1 VYPVIVRANKFIR
14 KGVDEGEYADAG
26 ITESLRELRRRIQGT
41 AEKGLGAAGRKGTIP
56 SRLSRPAP
64 VIGLESSGLSAA
76 DSERSASREAGK
88 VGWYHEREPLVPVDE
103 GFLFFGG
110 AMTIRAFKII
120 ESTLREGEQFA
131 RAHFTPSQKAAI
143 AQMLDEFGVEYLE
156 LTSPCASPQSEADL
170 RTVAALP
177 LRAKVLTHVRCHL
190 DDARLAVTTGADG
203 IDVLFGTS
211 SAMRSFSH
219 GKTVDEIIEAGSEVV
234 RFIQSQGLEVRF
246 SSEDSFRSEPRDL
259 LRVYQAIDRLHPQR
273 VGLADTV
280 GIATPSQVFELVSM
294 VRKAVDCDIEF
305 HAHNDTGCA
314 IANAFAALE
323 AGATH
328 IDTTVLGIGERN
340 GIVPLS
346 GMIARLLSVQP
357 ELVDQ
362 YRLETLPGL
371 DRMVAA
377 MVGIEV
383 PFNAALTSE
392 TAFHHKAG
400 MHTNAVLNDP
410 STYEIFDPA
419 RFGRERTVMTGHRL
433 TGRHAIAHRASSLG
447 LTLTDHEVRTL
458 TAEVKRRADSGPLT
472 NDELDDL
479 LRGSVPA

>member
-1 VYPVIVRANKFIR
+1 MP
-14 KGVDEGEYADAG
+14 
-26 ITESLRELRRRIQGT
+26 
-41 AEKGLGAAGRKGTIP
+41 
-56 SRLSRPAP
+56 
-64 VIGLESSGLSAA
+64 
-76 DSERSASREAGK
+76 
-88 VGWYHEREPLVPVDE
+88 
-103 GFLFFGG
+103 
-110 AMTIRAFKII
+110 IRAFRII

-131 RAHFTPSQKAAI
+131 LAHFTPAQKIAI
-143 AQMLDEFGVEYLE
+143 AQKLDEFGVEYLE
-156 LTSPCASPQSEADL
+156 LSSPCASPQSDADL

-177 LRAKVLTHVRCHL
+177 LRAKVLTHVRCHM
-190 DDARLAVTTGADG
+190 DDARIAVETGADG

-211 SAMRSFSH
+211 SQLRAFSH

-246 SSEDSFRSEPRDL
+246 SSEDSFRSDPKDL

-346 GMIARLLSVQP
+346 GMIARLLSIRP
-357 ELVDQ
+357 DLVSQ
-362 YRLETLPGL
+362 YRLEVLPEL
-371 DRMVAA
+371 DQMVAE
-377 MVGIEV
+377 MVGIQV
-383 PFNAALTSE
+383 PFNAAITSA

-410 STYEIFDPA
+410 SSYEIFDPA
-419 RFGRERTVMTGHRL
+419 QFGRERTLMAGHRL
-433 TGRHAIAHRASSLG
+433 TGRHAIAHRAATLG
-447 LTLTDHEVRTL
+447 LRLNDQQVRAA
-458 TAEVKRRADSGPLT
+458 TAEVKRRADQRPLT
-472 NDELDDL
+472 ADELDEL
-479 LRGSVPA
+479 LRAMPLTPTLSPQVGRGRRRKLELLEEASNGHSH

>member
-1 VYPVIVRANKFIR
+1 
-14 KGVDEGEYADAG
+14 
-26 ITESLRELRRRIQGT
+26 
-41 AEKGLGAAGRKGTIP
+41 
-56 SRLSRPAP
+56 
-64 VIGLESSGLSAA
+64 
-76 DSERSASREAGK
+76 
-88 VGWYHEREPLVPVDE
+88 
-103 GFLFFGG
+103 
-110 AMTIRAFKII
+110 MTIQAFNII

-131 RAHFTPSQKAAI
+131 PAHFTPSEKIAI
-143 AQMLDEFGVEYLE
+143 AEMLDEFGVEYLE

-190 DDARLAVTTGADG
+190 DDARVAIDTGADG

-211 SAMRSFSH
+211 SAMREFSH
-219 GKTVDEIIEAGSEVV
+219 GKTVDQIIEAGTEVV
-234 RFIQSQGLEVRF
+234 QYIQSQGLEVRF

-280 GIATPSQVFELVSM
+280 GIATPNQVFEMVSM

-346 GMIARLLSVQP
+346 GMIARLLSVNP
-357 ELVDQ
+357 ELVAR
-362 YRLETLPGL
+362 YRLEILPQL
-371 DRMVAA
+371 DRMVAD
-377 MVGIEV
+377 MVGIEI
-383 PFNAALTSE
+383 PFNAAITGD

-410 STYEIFDPA
+410 SSYEIFDPA
-419 RFGRERTVMTGHRL
+419 RFGRERTVMAGHRL
-433 TGRHAIAHRASSLG
+433 TGRHAIASRATALG
-447 LTLTDHEVRTL
+447 LSLTDHDLRTL
-458 TAEVKRRADSGPLT
+458 TNEVKRRADAGPLS

-479 LRGSVPA
+479 LRGETPTLPTPRGAGNLEESNGHAD

>member
-1 VYPVIVRANKFIR
+1 
-14 KGVDEGEYADAG
+14 
-26 ITESLRELRRRIQGT
+26 
-41 AEKGLGAAGRKGTIP
+41 
-56 SRLSRPAP
+56 
-64 VIGLESSGLSAA
+64 
-76 DSERSASREAGK
+76 
-88 VGWYHEREPLVPVDE
+88 
-103 GFLFFGG
+103 
-110 AMTIRAFKII
+110 MTIQAFNII

-131 RAHFTPSQKAAI
+131 PAHFTPAQKIAI
-143 AQMLDEFGVEYLE
+143 AEMLDEFGVEYLE

-190 DDARLAVTTGADG
+190 DDARVAIDTGADG

-211 SAMRSFSH
+211 SAMRAFSH
-219 GKTVDEIIEAGSEVV
+219 GKTVDQIIEAGTEVV
-234 RFIQSQGLEVRF
+234 RYIQSQGLEVRF

-280 GIATPSQVFELVSM
+280 GIATPNQVFEMVSM

-346 GMIARLLSVQP
+346 GMIARLLSVNP
-357 ELVDQ
+357 ELVAN
-362 YRLETLPGL
+362 YRLEILPEL
-371 DRMVAA
+371 DRMVAD
-377 MVGIEV
+377 MVGIEI
-383 PFNAALTSE
+383 PFNAAITGD

-419 RFGRERTVMTGHRL
+419 RFGRERTVMAGHRL
-433 TGRHAIAHRASSLG
+433 TGRHAIASRASSLG
-447 LTLTDHEVRTL
+447 LTLTDRELRAL
-458 TAEVKRRADSGPLT
+458 TSEVKRRADAGPLS
-472 NDELDDL
+472 NDELDEL
-479 LRGSVPA
+479 LRTGPPTPTLPRKGGGRFSPLGGNLEESNGHAD

>member
-1 VYPVIVRANKFIR
+1 
-14 KGVDEGEYADAG
+14 
-26 ITESLRELRRRIQGT
+26 
-41 AEKGLGAAGRKGTIP
+41 
-56 SRLSRPAP
+56 
-64 VIGLESSGLSAA
+64 
-76 DSERSASREAGK
+76 
-88 VGWYHEREPLVPVDE
+88 
-103 GFLFFGG
+103 
-110 AMTIRAFKII
+110 MTIQAFKII

-131 RAHFTPSQKAAI
+131 PAHFTPAQKIAI
-143 AQMLDEFGVEYLE
+143 AEMLDEFGVEYLE

-170 RTVAALP
+170 RAIAGLP

-190 DDARLAVTTGADG
+190 DDARIAIDTGADG

-211 SAMRSFSH
+211 STMRTFSH
-219 GKTVDEIIEAGSEVV
+219 GKTVDQIIETGTEVV
-234 RFIQSQGLEVRF
+234 QYIQAQGLEVRF

-280 GIATPSQVFELVSM
+280 GIATPNQVFELVSM

-346 GMIARLLSVQP
+346 GMIARLLSVNP
-357 ELVDQ
+357 ELVAH
-362 YRLETLPGL
+362 YRLEILPEL
-371 DRMVAA
+371 DRMVAD
-377 MVGIEV
+377 MVGIQI
-383 PFNAALTSE
+383 PFNAAITGD

-419 RFGRERTVMTGHRL
+419 RFGRQRTVMAGHRL
-433 TGRHAIAHRASSLG
+433 TGRHAIASRATALG
-447 LTLTDHEVRTL
+447 LNLTDHEVRSL
-458 TAEVKRRADSGPLT
+458 TNEIKRRADAGPLS
-472 NDELDDL
+472 NEELDDL

>member
-1 VYPVIVRANKFIR
+1 
-14 KGVDEGEYADAG
+14 
-26 ITESLRELRRRIQGT
+26 
-41 AEKGLGAAGRKGTIP
+41 
-56 SRLSRPAP
+56 
-64 VIGLESSGLSAA
+64 
-76 DSERSASREAGK
+76 
-88 VGWYHEREPLVPVDE
+88 
-103 GFLFFGG
+103 
-110 AMTIRAFKII
+110 MTIRAFRII
-120 ESTLREGEQFA
+120 DSTLREGEQFA
-131 RAHFTPSQKAAI
+131 PAHFTPVEKVAI
-143 AQMLDEFGVEYLE
+143 AEKLDEFGVEYLE
-156 LTSPCASPQSEADL
+156 LTSPCASPQSDADL

-190 DDARLAVTTGADG
+190 DDARQAVQTGADG

-211 SAMRSFSH
+211 SQMRAFSH
-219 GKTVDEIIEAGSEVV
+219 GKTVDEIIKAGTEVV
-234 RFIQSQGLEVRF
+234 RYIQDQGLEVRF

-280 GIATPSQVFELVSM
+280 GIATPNQVFELVSM

-346 GMIARLLSVQP
+346 GIVARLLSLRP
-357 ELVDQ
+357 DLVAQ
-362 YRLETLPGL
+362 YRLEVLREL
-371 DRMVAA
+371 DEMVAE
-377 MVGIEV
+377 MVGIAV
-383 PFNAALTSE
+383 PFNAAITSE

-400 MHTNAVLNDP
+400 IHTNAVLKDP
-410 STYEIFDPA
+410 SAYEIFDPA
-419 RFGRERTVMTGHRL
+419 WFNRERTVMVGHRL
-433 TGRHAIAHRASSLG
+433 TGRSAIRHRATSLG
-447 LTLTDHEVRTL
+447 LSLSDHELRAVTL
-458 TAEVKRRADSGPLT
+458 EVKRRADAGPLS
-472 NDELDDL
+472 NDELDNL

>member
-1 VYPVIVRANKFIR
+1 
-14 KGVDEGEYADAG
+14 
-26 ITESLRELRRRIQGT
+26 
-41 AEKGLGAAGRKGTIP
+41 
-56 SRLSRPAP
+56 
-64 VIGLESSGLSAA
+64 
-76 DSERSASREAGK
+76 
-88 VGWYHEREPLVPVDE
+88 VDE

-110 AMTIRAFKII
+110 AMTIQAFRII

-131 RAHFTPSQKAAI
+131 SAHFTPSQKIAI
-143 AQMLDEFGVEYLE
+143 AEMLDEFGVEYLE

-177 LRAKVLTHVRCHL
+177 LQAKVLTHVRCHM
-190 DDARLAVTTGADG
+190 DDARVAVDTGADG

-211 SAMRSFSH
+211 SAMREFSH
-219 GKTVDEIIEAGSEVV
+219 GKSVDQIIEAGTEVV
-234 RFIQSQGLEVRF
+234 QYIQSQGLEVRF

-280 GIATPSQVFELVSM
+280 GIATPNQVFEMVSM

-305 HAHNDTGCA
+305 HAHNDAGCA

-328 IDTTVLGIGERN
+328 IDTTILGIGERN

-346 GMIARLLSVQP
+346 GMIARLLSVNP
-357 ELVDQ
+357 DLVAR
-362 YRLETLPGL
+362 YRLEMLRDL
-371 DRMVAA
+371 DQTVAD
-377 MVGIEV
+377 MVGIQI
-383 PFNAALTSE
+383 PFNAAITGD

-410 STYEIFDPA
+410 SSYEIFDPA
-419 RFGRERTVMTGHRL
+419 RFGRERTVMAGHRL
-433 TGRHAIAHRASSLG
+433 TGRHAIASRATALG
-447 LTLTDHEVRTL
+447 LTLTDHDLRTL
-458 TAEVKRRADSGPLT
+458 TNEVKRRADAGPLSS
-472 NDELDDL
+472 DELDDL
-479 LRGSVPA
+479 LRAEAPTLPSPRGGGKLEESNGHTD

>member
-1 VYPVIVRANKFIR
+1 MARIVPANKFIR
-14 KGVDEGEYADAG
+14 KGVDEGEYADAR
-26 ITESLRELRRRIQGT
+26 ITESLRQLRRRVQGT
-41 AEKGLGAAGRKGTIP
+41 AEKGLGAAGRTPRLMG
-56 SRLSRPAP
+56 SRLSRMAS
-64 VIGLESSGLSAA
+64 VIGLESSGDGPRTQRGRSCERTAKSGGTTREGLS
-76 DSERSASREAGK
+76 SRWTKAF
-88 VGWYHEREPLVPVDE
+88 Y
-103 GFLFFGG
+103 FFGG
-110 AMTIRAFKII
+110 AMTIKAFNII
-120 ESTLREGEQFA
+120 EATHREGEQFA
-131 RAHFTPSQKAAI
+131 PAHFTPSQKIAI
-143 AQMLDEFGVEYLE
+143 AEMLDEFGVEYLE

-190 DDARLAVTTGADG
+190 DDARIAIDTGADG

-211 SAMRSFSH
+211 STMRTFSH
-219 GKTVDEIIEAGSEVV
+219 GKTVDQIIETGTEVV
-234 RFIQSQGLEVRF
+234 RYIQAQGLEVRF

-280 GIATPSQVFELVSM
+280 GIATPNQVFELVSM

-323 AGATH
+323 AGAAP
-328 IDTTVLGIGERN
+328 IDNTGLGVGERN

-346 GMIARLLSVQP
+346 GMIARLFSLRP
-357 ELVDQ
+357 DLVAH
-362 YRLETLPGL
+362 YRLELLPEL
-371 DRMVAA
+371 DRMIAE

-383 PFNAALTSE
+383 PFNAAITSE

-400 MHTNAVLNDP
+400 MHTNAVLRNP
-410 STYEIFDPA
+410 SSYEIFDPA
-419 RFGRERTVMTGHRL
+419 RFGRERTVMAGHRL

-447 LTLTDHEVRTL
+447 LTFTDPELRAVA
-458 TAEVKRRADSGPLT
+458 AEDKRRADAGTLT
-472 NDELDDL
+472 REQLDDL
-479 LRGSVPA
+479 LRSSVPA

>member
-1 VYPVIVRANKFIR
+1 
-14 KGVDEGEYADAG
+14 
-26 ITESLRELRRRIQGT
+26 
-41 AEKGLGAAGRKGTIP
+41 
-56 SRLSRPAP
+56 
-64 VIGLESSGLSAA
+64 
-76 DSERSASREAGK
+76 
-88 VGWYHEREPLVPVDE
+88 VDE

-110 AMTIRAFKII
+110 AMTIKAFNII

-131 RAHFTPSQKAAI
+131 RAHFTTDQKVAI
-143 AQMLDEFGVEYLE
+143 AQLLDEFGVEYLE
-156 LTSPCASPQSEADL
+156 LTSPCASPQSLADL

-177 LRAKVLTHVRCHL
+177 LRAKVLTHVRCHM

-211 SAMRSFSH
+211 SAMRAFSH
-219 GKTVDEIIEAGSEVV
+219 GKTVDQIIETGTEVV

-362 YRLETLPGL
+362 YRLEILPEL
-371 DRMVAA
+371 DRVIAD
-377 MVGIEV
+377 MVGIEI
-383 PFNAALTSE
+383 PFNAAITSE

-410 STYEIFDPA
+410 SSYEIFDPA
-419 RFGRERTVMTGHRL
+419 RFGRERTVMAGHRL
-433 TGRHAIAHRASSLG
+433 TGRHAIASRATALG
-447 LTLTDHEVRTL
+447 LTLTDSELRAL
-458 TAEVKRRADSGPLT
+458 TTEVKRRADAGPLG

>member
-1 VYPVIVRANKFIR
+1 MARILPANKYIR

-26 ITESLRELRRRIQGT
+26 ITESLRKLRRRVQGT
-41 AEKGLGAAGRKGTIP
+41 VERGLGAAGGTGVIQSRP
-56 SRLSRPAP
+56 SRMAP
-64 VIGLESSGLSAA
+64 VIGLESSGRKAA
-76 DSERSASREAGK
+76 DSVRLASQEVGE
-88 VGWYHEREPLVPVDE
+88 VGWYHERRPLVPVDE

-110 AMTIRAFKII
+110 AMTIQAFKII

-131 RAHFTPSQKAAI
+131 PAHFTPAQKIAI
-143 AQMLDEFGVEYLE
+143 AEMLDEFGVEYLE

-170 RTVAALP
+170 RVIAALP

-190 DDARLAVTTGADG
+190 DDARIAIDTGADG

-211 SAMRSFSH
+211 STMRTFSH
-219 GKTVDEIIEAGSEVV
+219 GKTVDQIIETGTEVV
-234 RFIQSQGLEVRF
+234 RYIQSRGLEVRF

-280 GIATPSQVFELVSM
+280 GIATPNQVFEMVSM

-346 GMIARLLSVQP
+346 GMVARLLSVNP
-357 ELVDQ
+357 ELVAH
-362 YRLETLPGL
+362 YRLEILPEL
-371 DRMVAA
+371 DRMVAD
-377 MVGIEV
+377 MVGIQI
-383 PFNAALTSE
+383 PFNAAITGD

-400 MHTNAVLNDP
+400 MHTNAVLNNP
-410 STYEIFDPA
+410 SSYEIFDPA
-419 RFGRERTVMTGHRL
+419 RFGRERTVMAGHRL
-433 TGRHAIAHRASSLG
+433 TGRHAIARRRSTLG
-447 LTLTDHEVRTL
+447 LTL
-458 TAEVKRRADSGPLT
+458 P
-472 NDELDDL
+472 
-479 LRGSVPA
+479 

>member
-1 VYPVIVRANKFIR
+1 
-14 KGVDEGEYADAG
+14 
-26 ITESLRELRRRIQGT
+26 
-41 AEKGLGAAGRKGTIP
+41 
-56 SRLSRPAP
+56 
-64 VIGLESSGLSAA
+64 
-76 DSERSASREAGK
+76 
-88 VGWYHEREPLVPVDE
+88 
-103 GFLFFGG
+103 
-110 AMTIRAFKII
+110 MTIRAFRII
-120 ESTLREGEQFA
+120 DSTLREGEQFGP
-131 RAHFTPSQKAAI
+131 AHFTPSQKVAI
-143 AQMLDEFGVEYLE
+143 AEKLDEFGVEYLE
-156 LTSPCASPQSEADL
+156 LTSPCASPQSDADV
-170 RTVAALP
+170 RAIAALP

-190 DDARLAVTTGADG
+190 DDARQAVATGADG

-211 SAMRSFSH
+211 SKLRAFSH
-219 GKTVDEIIEAGSEVV
+219 GKTVEEIIETGTEVV
-234 RFIQSQGLEVRF
+234 SFIQAQGLEVRF

-280 GIATPSQVFELVSM
+280 GIATPNQVFELVSM

-346 GMIARLLSVQP
+346 GIIARLLSVRP
-357 ELVDQ
+357 ELVAQ
-362 YRLETLPGL
+362 YQLGVLREL
-371 DRMVAA
+371 DEMVAE
-377 MVGIEV
+377 MVGIAV
-383 PFNAALTSE
+383 PFNAALTSA

-410 STYEIFDPA
+410 SAYEIFDPA
-419 RFGRERTVMTGHRL
+419 RFGRERTVMAGHRL
-433 TGRHAIAHRASSLG
+433 TGRHAIASRATALG

-458 TAEVKRRADSGPLT
+458 TAEVKRRADAGPLS
-472 NDELDDL
+472 NDELDSL